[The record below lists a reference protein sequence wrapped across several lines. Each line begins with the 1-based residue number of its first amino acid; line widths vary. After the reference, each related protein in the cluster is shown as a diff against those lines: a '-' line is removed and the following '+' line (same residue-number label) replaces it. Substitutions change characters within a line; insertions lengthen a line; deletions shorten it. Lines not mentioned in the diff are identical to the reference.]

1 MLKTK
6 LSTFKSAMKAPQY
19 QKLTEQ
25 ELKIYQSGF
34 RNGFKL
40 AHSEF
45 YERTQQLKLIIKHL
59 KKRQPIIVP
68 TGNTRSTATSDDIE
82 SVIKWVSKKYK
93 TKREDIIGRSRLADI
108 TKLRSLVLNIVYE
121 KYDLSTPAIGRYFGM
136 DHTSILHHIKN
147 KMNYKGC
154 WSPTSNLWRD
164 YKEFTSS

>member
-19 QKLTEQ
+19 EKLNRH

-40 AHSEF
+40 AHVEF
-45 YERTQQLKLIIKHL
+45 YQRTKDLKLIIKHL
-59 KKRQPIIVP
+59 KKKQPIIVP
-68 TGNTRSTATSDDIE
+68 TGDKRKTATADDIE
-82 SVIKWVSKKYK
+82 NVIQWVARKYK
-93 TKREDIIGRSRLADI
+93 TKREDIVGRSRLADI
-108 TKLRSLVLNIVYE
+108 TKLRSLVLNIVYD
-121 KYDLSTPAIGRYFGM
+121 KYDVSTPAIGRYFNM

-154 WSPTSNLWRD
+154 WSQTSNLWRD